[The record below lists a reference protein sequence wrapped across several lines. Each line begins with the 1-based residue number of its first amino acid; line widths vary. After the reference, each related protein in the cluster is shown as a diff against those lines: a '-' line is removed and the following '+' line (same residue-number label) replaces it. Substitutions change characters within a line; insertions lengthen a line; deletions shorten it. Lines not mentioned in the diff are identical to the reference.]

1 MRRADWPGRRLLPCL
16 RTGNQRKLSR
26 SPKPEA
32 AEAAETEGAVS
43 CWSPQGTPFVWLPKE
58 GLRKVEQ
65 TADDAPS
72 AMLVYLALCR
82 IACDEGAGTF
92 SKPIA
97 YVSKLAGVGRRTVE
111 RRLPDLERAS
121 LVKIQRAA
129 LRTSHTYTLESFKQP
144 HASQSRSV
152 ASQSRSVASR
162 TPDPKSHLVE
172 NIENKRVVPAATK
185 PPADELS
192 ETWLTGLQSDLAYQ
206 QLSVAVELARAK
218 RWCETNNRRCTRR
231 FFIGWLNRCRPAP
244 PGAARGNGR
253 PDQALLARVSDLRA
267 QLAREYDRT
276 KGEKMLAELKALE
289 GQLTGG
295 VQP

>member
-1 MRRADWPGRRLLPCL
+1 MSG
-16 RTGNQRKLSR
+16 
-26 SPKPEA
+26 
-32 AEAAETEGAVS
+32 
-43 CWSPQGTPFVWLPKE
+43 WSPQGTPFVWLPKE

-129 LRTSHTYTLESFKQP
+129 LRTSHTYTLEPFNQP

-152 ASQSRSVASR
+152 ASQSRSVATR
-162 TPDPKSHLVE
+162 TPDSKSHLEE
-172 NIENKRVVPAATK
+172 NPEKGRSVPATTK
-185 PPADELS
+185 PRPDELS
-192 ETWLTGLQSDLAYQ
+192 EAWLTGLQADLAYQ
-206 QLSVAVELARAK
+206 RLSVAVELARAK

-231 FFIGWLNRCRPAP
+231 FFVNWLNRCRPAP
-244 PGAARGNGR
+244 PGTARGNGR
-253 PDQALLARVSDLRA
+253 PDPALLARASDLRA
-267 QLAREYDRT
+267 QLAREYDPV
-276 KGEKMLAELKALE
+276 KGEAMLAELKSLE
-289 GQLTGG
+289 VQLTGG